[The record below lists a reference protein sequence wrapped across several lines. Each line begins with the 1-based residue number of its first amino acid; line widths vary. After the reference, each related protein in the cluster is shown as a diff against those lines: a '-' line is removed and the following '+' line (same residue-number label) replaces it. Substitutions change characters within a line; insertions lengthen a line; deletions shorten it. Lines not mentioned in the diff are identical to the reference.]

1 MGTARRGLTT
11 ELERAAGEIISSSE
25 LVRKQAPVKAASKF
39 PWLYLLFAYGWAWL
53 WAIPVVLTR
62 VDYQRSPL
70 LMLAVFIAIFGPGLA
85 GIYLTY
91 REGGP
96 EARRDFWQRAL
107 DIRRVQWRWIIFML
121 LLWPAMHLAA
131 NLLSNALGNAAPASE
146 LLAQMVAQPLFIL
159 VVVVLYFLQ
168 AGLEDL
174 GWRGYMLE
182 KLLHS
187 WSPVKAA
194 LLVGIFHAFWHL
206 PFFFI
211 VGTNQMKMGL
221 GINFWLFVAQA
232 VSFSVFA
239 SWCYVDNQHSTLA
252 AILLHTVGNLCN
264 DIFALPG
271 GTLKFD
277 IYTGL
282 MVIGA
287 VVIGLVWLRQKAPQ
301 PKTGLE
307 AIP

>member
-1 MGTARRGLTT
+1 MKTASR
-11 ELERAAGEIISSSE
+11 
-25 LVRKQAPVKAASKF
+25 F
-39 PWLYLLFAYGWAWL
+39 PWFYLLLAYGWAWL
-53 WAIPVVLTR
+53 WTIPVALTR
-62 VDYQRSPL
+62 LDYQSSPL
-70 LMLAVFIAIFGPGLA
+70 LLLVVFVAIFGPGLA
-85 GIYLTY
+85 GIFLTY
-91 REGGP
+91 RDGDR

-107 DIRRVQWRWIIFML
+107 DLRRVQWRWIILMV
-121 LLWPAMHLAA
+121 LLWPAMHLSA
-131 NLLSNALGNAAPASE
+131 NLLGKALGGEAPASG
-146 LLAQMVAQPLFIL
+146 LVAQMAAQPFFIL

-182 KLLHS
+182 KLLRS

-221 GINFWLFVAQA
+221 GVNFWLFVAQA

-239 SWCYVDNQHSTLA
+239 SWCYVDNRHSTLA

-264 DIFALPG
+264 DIFTLPG

-277 IYTGL
+277 VYTVF
-282 MVIGA
+282 MVMGA
-287 VVIGLVWLRQKAPQ
+287 VVIGLVWLRQKAPH
-301 PKTGLE
+301 PKTELE
-307 AIP
+307 AAA

>member
-1 MGTARRGLTT
+1 M
-11 ELERAAGEIISSSE
+11 
-25 LVRKQAPVKAASKF
+25 KAASRF

-53 WAIPVVLTR
+53 WTIPVALTR
-62 VDYQRSPL
+62 LDYQAYPL
-70 LMLAVFIAIFGPGLA
+70 LTLVVFIAVFGPGLA

-91 REGGP
+91 RERSA

-107 DIRRVQWRWIIFML
+107 DIRRVQWRWIVFML

-131 NLLSNALGNAAPASE
+131 NLLSKALGNEAPASE
-146 LLAQMVAQPLFIL
+146 LVAQIAAQPFFIL
-159 VVVVLYFLQ
+159 AVVVLYFLQ

-211 VGTNQMKMGL
+211 VGTNQIKMGL
-221 GINFWLFVAQA
+221 GLNFWLFVAQA
-232 VSFSVFA
+232 ISFSVFA
-239 SWCYVDNQHSTLA
+239 SWCYVDNRHSTLA

-264 DIFALPG
+264 DIFTLPG

-277 IYTGL
+277 IYTVF
-282 MVIGA
+282 MVVGA
-287 VVIGLVWLRQKAPQ
+287 VAIGWFWLRQKAPQ
-301 PKTGLE
+301 PKTRLG